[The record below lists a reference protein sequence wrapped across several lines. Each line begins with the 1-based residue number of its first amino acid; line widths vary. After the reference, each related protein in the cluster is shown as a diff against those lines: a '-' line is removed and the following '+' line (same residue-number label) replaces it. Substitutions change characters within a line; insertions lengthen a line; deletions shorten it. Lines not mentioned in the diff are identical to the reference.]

1 MTSSRESTPC
11 PSRSKGPQDE
21 RMLTDDE
28 PAGPDDFPR
37 TKEEFRK
44 RCAEMMSGL
53 KKHLTET
60 HRLVAQLKKLHH
72 QTAQQKLKVVS
83 ASVLNEQP
91 KVWKA
96 STSASYKRHSR
107 LSENKKNHFLEKKD
121 GGPANPRNKSNQ
133 STVPMSPG
141 PSSQPAPEDES
152 TDMET
157 EIPSPAA
164 TINTVRVTT
173 EEKHRELLNMLLIP
187 KRPALNHAVNSWR
200 NKIPKE

>member
-107 LSENKKNHFLEKKD
+107 LSENKKVRRESFMMPTSSFAVVCLLKD
-121 GGPANPRNKSNQ
+121 HSFYPHAYWHYIHSSRSLFPVEPFPREEGWWSGQ
-133 STVPMSPG
+133 ST
-141 PSSQPAPEDES
+141 
-152 TDMET
+152 
-157 EIPSPAA
+157 
-164 TINTVRVTT
+164 
-173 EEKHRELLNMLLIP
+173 
-187 KRPALNHAVNSWR
+187 
-200 NKIPKE
+200 